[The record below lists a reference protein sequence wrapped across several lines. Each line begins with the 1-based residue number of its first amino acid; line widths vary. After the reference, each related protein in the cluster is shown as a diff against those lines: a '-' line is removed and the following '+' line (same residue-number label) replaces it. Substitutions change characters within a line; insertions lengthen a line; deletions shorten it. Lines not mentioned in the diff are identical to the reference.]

1 MLVIAKDLVSNR
13 LNNQFYKSD
22 LDCDLDFDPMTLV
35 LKPALDVAKMYHHT
49 KYEVSMPRHSK
60 VIARTVSQTDRQA
73 DSMKTLPS
81 RLCGW

>member
-1 MLVIAKDLVSNR
+1 MSNR

-22 LDCDLDFDPMTLV
+22 LDLDLDFDPMTLV
-35 LKPALDVAKMYHHT
+35 LELSLDMAKMYHHT
-49 KYEVSMPRHSK
+49 KYEVSMSRHSK

-81 RLCGW
+81 RICRW